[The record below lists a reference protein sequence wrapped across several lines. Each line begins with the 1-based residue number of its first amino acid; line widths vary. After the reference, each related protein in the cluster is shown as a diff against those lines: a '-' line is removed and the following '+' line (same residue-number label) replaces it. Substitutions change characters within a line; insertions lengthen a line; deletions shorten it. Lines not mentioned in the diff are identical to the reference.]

1 MAATL
6 RNVIVTAVANDG
18 SQKSHALNSNMHT
31 FTLKAI
37 TAAVNLR
44 LVSGETTHI
53 WTVAVGIPESFALP
67 SFAGATIYFIGASGS
82 LQIMEFLNTNA

>member
-1 MAATL
+1 MASPL
-6 RNVIVTAVANDG
+6 RNVIVTAVANDNNE
-18 SQKSHALNSNMHT
+18 KSHVFDSNMHT

-37 TAAVNLR
+37 GAAVDLR
-44 LVSGETTHI
+44 LESGETTHI
-53 WTVAVGIPESFALP
+53 WTLAVGMPESFALP